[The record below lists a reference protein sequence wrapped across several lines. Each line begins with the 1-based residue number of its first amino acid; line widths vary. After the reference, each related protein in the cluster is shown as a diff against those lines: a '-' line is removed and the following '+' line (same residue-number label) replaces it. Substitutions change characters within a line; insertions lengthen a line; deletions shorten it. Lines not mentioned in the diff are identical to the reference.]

1 MVKKNKEGKGKGKG
15 RGTHSSSVGESDPE
29 MSVCGTCGCLTNA
42 DSIGCDYCA
51 TWVHDSEMCSGLPQQ
66 MIDAISECGGD
77 SVKFVCMKCRLGKA
91 PDRTSPQATDSGMR
105 ETMRQLFHQIC
116 GMSAA
121 ITGLTTQ
128 LAALIEKSSAPPT
141 APPTQQPT
149 PTPPNPSLQSENPTV
164 INRDTI
170 REEVRELRER
180 EKRRNSIIIKG
191 LQASSVGELV
201 AKFEQMSETQLGG
214 KVKLTDVVKI
224 PNQTHMYRA
233 NIASDEQR
241 KKVLDQAKN
250 LKGSNFD
257 PVFISKDLTRAQR
270 TVLYE
275 RRKARRDALS
285 TNGTTPSAT
294 PQSPPAI
301 PDQVTQTAGAQEAGP
316 VASQVN

>member
-1 MVKKNKEGKGKGKG
+1 M
-15 RGTHSSSVGESDPE
+15 
-29 MSVCGTCGCLTNA
+29 
-42 DSIGCDYCA
+42 
-51 TWVHDSEMCSGLPQQ
+51 
-66 MIDAISECGGD
+66 
-77 SVKFVCMKCRLGKA
+77 
-91 PDRTSPQATDSGMR
+91 
-105 ETMRQLFHQIC
+105 
-116 GMSAA
+116 
-121 ITGLTTQ
+121 
-128 LAALIEKSSAPPT
+128 
-141 APPTQQPT
+141 
-149 PTPPNPSLQSENPTV
+149 
-164 INRDTI
+164 
-170 REEVRELRER
+170 RER

-191 LQASSVGELV
+191 LQASSAGELV
-201 AKFEQMSETQLGG
+201 AKFEQLSETQLGG

-224 PNQTHMYRA
+224 PNQSHMYRA
-233 NIASDEQR
+233 NTASDEQR

-285 TNGTTPSAT
+285 NNGTPPPAT